1 MRRNEN
7 PFESKH
13 AERETSNSF
22 PTISER
28 RRLALGVA
36 GVRGGRAG
44 EGGKGVYIF
53 DIQKVSAYEC
63 SGKESKADGTVSLS
77 PRKAMASSA
86 RRGAAYTIDS
96 ILGHRQHATDVV
108 ERCVELKSEGAQSD
122 SEHEAEHEHE
132 ACTEP
137 ERAEH
142 EPLEALD
149 AGRPRK
155 VRRSRTTFTT
165 YQLHELERAFDK
177 TQYPDVFTR
186 EELAMRLDLSEARV
200 QVWFQNRRAKWRKRE
215 KALGREHAPFLHHEH
230 GVGEWSAGMGVGVG
244 MGGVGV
250 GVGAGEWWLGL
261 GAPLWHDA
269 PPAAAFR
276 ALLHSD
282 SPGLGS
288 WRCSISAV
296 CSCSLAPPPGRYVL
310 ALPPPAPPSP
320 AARSPSPP
328 RSPRAPPAPPAPAL
342 PAELRLL
349 HDRYSRVHT

>member
-1 MRRNEN
+1 
-7 PFESKH
+7 
-13 AERETSNSF
+13 
-22 PTISER
+22 
-28 RRLALGVA
+28 
-36 GVRGGRAG
+36 
-44 EGGKGVYIF
+44 
-53 DIQKVSAYEC
+53 
-63 SGKESKADGTVSLS
+63 
-77 PRKAMASSA
+77 MASSA

-96 ILGHRQHATDVV
+96 ILGTRRSPDGVD
-108 ERCVELKSEGAQSD
+108 RCIEMKSEGIHSD
-122 SEHEAEHEHE
+122 SDHEVEAEHEHE
-132 ACTEP
+132 HEHEASAEP

-142 EPLEALD
+142 DALDALD

-230 GVGEWSAGMGVGVG
+230 GVAEWPPGMGVGGV
-244 MGGVGV
+244 GVGV

-261 GAPLWHDA
+261 GAPLWHEA
-269 PPAAAFR
+269 QPAAAFR
-276 ALLHSD
+276 ALLH
-282 SPGLGS
+282 
-288 WRCSISAV
+288 
-296 CSCSLAPPPGRYVL
+296 RYVL

-320 AARSPSPP
+320 APRSPSPAAR
-328 RSPRAPPAPPAPAL
+328 RSPPLAAPPPAPLAAPLAAH
-342 PAELRLL
+342 AEPLRLL